1 MDLNKLLKI
10 LLCAVLFV
18 VVLSF
23 VLRCC
28 VAVSAYHQINVDT
41 QRSIQRFDSLS
52 SNNH

>member
-10 LLCAVLFV
+10 LLCAVLFC

-23 VLRCC
+23 VLRCF
-28 VAVSAYHQINVDT
+28 VAVCAYHQINVD
-41 QRSIQRFDSLS
+41 IHKAIEKFDTL